1 MFDLDGADELE
12 LLAETAREFARA
24 RLAPRLRESEQARG
38 VAPELR
44 AAWDQIGL
52 SGLEWPESLGGAGL
66 GPLARVLVNEELGA
80 GDAGAALALDGL
92 GPCVGALL
100 ELGGEGLLREIAATP
115 AGGEGA
121 RGAVIVADRA
131 PDGAHGD
138 GLRATGPWLSADAV
152 GGTVPWV
159 PADAVDLLVVLSDG
173 GALVATEGL
182 VPERLPG
189 SGLRAAGAAALVLD
203 GVRGARRFGDP
214 CAVGRALARARL
226 YTASLLLG
234 VLRHACDFSR
244 AYALERRAFGRPIA
258 HHQALAFLLVDM
270 RAALDGARL
279 LVQEAAWRAESGAPF
294 EGEAAAAFAETIEA
308 ARSIGP
314 AGVQVLGGHGFMRD
328 YPVEKLMREARA
340 LGLLLGGEDAAREDA
355 GRALCTAPG
364 RVRLSVGEVA

>member
-1 MFDLDGADELE
+1 MA
-12 LLAETAREFARA
+12 AE
-24 RLAPRLRESEQARG
+24 
-38 VAPELR
+38 VR
-44 AAWDQIGL
+44 AAWEQIGL
-52 SGLEWPESLGGAGL
+52 SGLEWPASLGGAGL

-80 GDAGAALALDGL
+80 ADAGAALALDGL

-100 ELGGEGLLREIAATP
+100 ELGGEGLLREIAATR

-121 RGAVIVADRA
+121 RGVVVVADRMPDAAGADDPRATGRRA
-131 PDGAHGD
+131 PVD
-138 GLRATGPWLSADAV
+138 RPSATGPWLSADGL

-159 PADAVDLLVVLSDG
+159 PTDALDLLVVLSDG
-173 GALVATEGL
+173 DAVVATEGFVL
-182 VPERLPG
+182 EPLPG
-189 SGLRAAGAAALVLD
+189 SGLRAAGAAAVRLE

-214 CAVGRALARARL
+214 YAVGRALARPRL

-270 RAALDGARL
+270 QAALDGARL
-279 LVQEAAWRAESGAPF
+279 LVQEAAWRAECGAPF
-294 EGEAAAAFAETIEA
+294 EGESAAAFAETIEA
-308 ARSIGP
+308 ARTIGP

-340 LGLLLGGEDAAREDA
+340 LGLLLGGEDAAHEDA
-355 GRALCTAPG
+355 GRALCAATG